1 MSDKKNIVF
10 SPIAKQ
16 RLESIANYLLHQ
28 HLSASFVIEYLN
40 GIEHWLETVLFLFL
54 QSGTPAPKYG
64 SGVRKIVYKKY
75 NFIYRVQG
83 QEIQILTIYREN
95 LP

>member
-1 MSDKKNIVF
+1 MIRKTS
-10 SPIAKQ
+10 
-16 RLESIANYLLHQ
+16 HQ
-28 HLSASFVIEYLN
+28 HLSTSFVIEYLN
-40 GIEHWLETVLFLFL
+40 EIEHWLETVLLLFP
-54 QSGTPAPKYG
+54 QAGTPVPEYG
-64 SGVRKIVYKKY
+64 FGVRKIIYKKY